1 MKVGLDISALSEDFK
16 EHALRGIGRYAYE
29 LDRNL
34 KLLCDRNPNSNV
46 KVESFRHS
54 DLSVPK
60 IVDEAIKLL
69 PAGRQTVRQQFLF
82 PLTLGKR
89 AAKKFD
95 VLHFLAQT
103 DAPSWCAMP
112 YYITVHDVIPL
123 MLADLYKA
131 KNPSWRWHLARFL
144 ELKAIKNA
152 KHIFTVSKHSA
163 RDIETVLKIPAD
175 NISVTYNGMSQVF
188 FEAPQKTQEQ
198 IRVQLKLPP
207 DRKIILYVGGIDPRK
222 NAKGLISIFEST
234 CQRVIDNNSNP
245 DSKESVR
252 LPVLVLAGKIT
263 NDKMYPELKELIAKS
278 KFRTEIFEVGY
289 VSDEDLVSLFH
300 TTAVFAFPSLYEG
313 FGLPPLEACA
323 AGVPVVSS
331 NRSSLP
337 EILEDSCF
345 LCDPDDHDRFSG
357 YLWSILTTP
366 ETSISLKEKGI
377 SQARKFSW
385 QKTAEDTLKIYE
397 QLAMRTQK

>member
-1 MKVGLDISALSEDFK
+1 MKVGLDISALSVDFK
-16 EHALRGIGRYAYE
+16 EHALRGIGRYAFE
-29 LDRNL
+29 LNKNL
-34 KLLCDRNPNSNV
+34 KQITDINPSNQV
-46 KVESFRHS
+46 QVESFRHS
-54 DLSVPK
+54 DLSIPK
-60 IVDEAIKLL
+60 ILDKAINLF

-103 DAPSWCAMP
+103 DAPSWCVLP
-112 YYITVHDVIPL
+112 YYVTVHDVIPL
-123 MLADLYKA
+123 ILADLYKSH
-131 KNPSWRWHLARFL
+131 NPSWRWHLARFL
-144 ELKAIKNA
+144 EQKAIKNA
-152 KHIFTVSKHSA
+152 EHIFTVSKHSA
-163 RDIETVLKIPAD
+163 RDIGVALKIPAE

-188 FEAPQKTQEQ
+188 FDAPQKTAEQ

-207 DRKIILYVGGIDPRK
+207 ERKIILYVGGIDPRK
-222 NAKGLISIFEST
+222 NAKGLISIFETT
-234 CQRVIDNNSNP
+234 CQRVLDNNSNP
-245 DSKESVR
+245 DSKESVS
-252 LPVLVLAGKIT
+252 LPVLVLAGKISS
-263 NDKMYPELKELIAKS
+263 DKMYPELKEIIATS

-289 VSDEDLVSLFH
+289 VSDEDLVSLFS

-337 EILEDSCF
+337 EILEDCCF

-357 YLWSILTTP
+357 YLWSILTNP
-366 ETSISLKEKGI
+366 ELSISLQEKGVT
-377 SQARKFSW
+377 QAKKFSW
-385 QKTAEDTLKIYE
+385 HKTAEDTLKVYE
-397 QLAMRTQK
+397 QLAMRTSR